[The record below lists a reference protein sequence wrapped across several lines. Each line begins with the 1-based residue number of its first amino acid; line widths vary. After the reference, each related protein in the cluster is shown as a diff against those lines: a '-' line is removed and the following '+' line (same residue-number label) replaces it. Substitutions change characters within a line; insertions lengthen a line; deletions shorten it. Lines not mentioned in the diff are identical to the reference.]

1 MFKLREALV
10 EACITLI
17 IGGLIGATVGVV
29 ANLFVIGV
37 ESLGAHREASSLF
50 SVNLGGQMVSFSSLL
65 FLWPMNYT
73 EMPISTS
80 F

>member
-50 SVNLGGQMVSFSSLL
+50 SVNFPACCFSGPQRPPCYLSK
-65 FLWPMNYT
+65 PA
-73 EMPISTS
+73 
-80 F
+80 